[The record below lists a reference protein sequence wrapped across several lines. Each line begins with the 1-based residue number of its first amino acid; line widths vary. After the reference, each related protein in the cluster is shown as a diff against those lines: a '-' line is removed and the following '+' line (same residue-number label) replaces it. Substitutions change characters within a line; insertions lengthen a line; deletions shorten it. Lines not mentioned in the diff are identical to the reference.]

1 MYLNALTPAPGS
13 KKNTKR
19 LGRGQASGTGG
30 TAGRGNKG
38 AGARASAHRRFYFEG
53 GQMPIY
59 RHLPKR
65 GFKNLFRENVQIVN
79 LDNLARLQLTEIDL
93 DVMAGCGLIK
103 KLNQPVKVLGR
114 CEINTPVHIK
124 AHAFSA
130 TAKAKIEAAG
140 GKAEI
145 L

>member
-13 KKNTKR
+13 KKNKKR

-38 AGARASAHRRFYFEG
+38 AGSRAGAHRRFYFEG

-59 RHLPKR
+59 RRLPKR

-79 LDNLARLQLTEIDL
+79 LDNLARLQLPEIDL

-103 KLNQPVKVLGR
+103 KINQPVKVLGR
-114 CEINTPVHIK
+114 GEINVPVHIK